1 MFLSGSGE
9 EQIVDVSTGR
19 ISNKMYLTHALWV
32 AVDVVYVVCRS
43 YILSLSRL
51 AQLDYSH
58 DQSRLSFAECVDL
71 CTDTIQAEGRAKRRH

>member
-1 MFLSGSGE
+1 
-9 EQIVDVSTGR
+9 
-19 ISNKMYLTHALWV
+19 MYLTNALWV
-32 AVDVVYVVCRS
+32 FVDCDVGVCRS

-58 DQSRLSFAECVDL
+58 DQSRMSFAECVDL